1 MDPETPEIRRLLTMV
16 ALSSLDIAVGCHQRS
31 SCHSASTVD
40 TSEREHSQTREAQEA
55 SSYS

>member
-1 MDPETPEIRRLLTMV
+1 MV